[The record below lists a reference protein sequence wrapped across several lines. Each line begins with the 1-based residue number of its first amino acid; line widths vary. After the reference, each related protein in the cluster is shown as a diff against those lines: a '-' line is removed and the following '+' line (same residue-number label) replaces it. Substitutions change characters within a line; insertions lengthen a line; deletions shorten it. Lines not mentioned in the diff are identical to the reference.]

1 MSNKNMKNLVTTG
14 CVVGCTLMVAAEM
27 VSGQITPLSAYRS
40 LSASRFLQTS
50 TIDPVQQF
58 SQWQHPSA
66 PQPWMGISR
75 TVQVEGSDASIYQ
88 VGVATQTSELMQGPK
103 LIDATLTARIEGG
116 EWYRGLIAQGQA
128 GASSNLEFSVRVTE
142 QTEVQMFVYSYGN
155 VSTSTSLTGN
165 ISMIRNGQLAFEWN
179 ATPLGMDYADG
190 FQHFFSLTP
199 GFWDFNAYVSGTS
212 MGGASDG
219 STRGGDLAMSFAIVQ
234 IPSLSGAGTLL
245 MAGVISMLRRRR

>member
-1 MSNKNMKNLVTTG
+1 MKNRITTG
-14 CVVGCTLMVAAEM
+14 CVVGCVLTIASEMAA
-27 VSGQITPLSAYRS
+27 GQITPVSAYRS

-58 SQWQHPSA
+58 SQWEHPSA
-66 PQPWMGISR
+66 PQPWMGISQL
-75 TVQVEGSDASIYQ
+75 VQVEGSDASIYQ

-103 LIDATLTARIEGG
+103 IIDATLTARLEGG

-128 GASSNLEFSVRVTE
+128 GAISNINFSVRVTQ

-155 VSTSTSLTGN
+155 VSASTSLSGN

-179 ATPLGMDYADG
+179 ATPTGLDYADG

-199 GFWDFNAYVSGTS
+199 GNWDFNAYVSGTS
-212 MGGASDG
+212 MGGTANG
-219 STRGGDLAMSFAIVQ
+219 IARGGDLAMSFAIVQ
-234 IPSLSGAGTLL
+234 IPSMSGAGTLAV
-245 MAGVISMLRRRR
+245 AGLLAMLRRRR

>member
-1 MSNKNMKNLVTTG
+1 MSTKNMKNQISTG
-14 CVVGCTLMVAAEM
+14 CVVGCVLMAAAEM
-27 VSGQITPLSAYRS
+27 AAGQISPLSAYRS

-58 SQWQHPSA
+58 SQWEHPSA
-66 PQPWMGISR
+66 PQPWIGINQM
-75 TVQVEGSDASIYQ
+75 VQVEGSDASIYQ

-103 LIDATLTARIEGG
+103 VIDASLTARIEGG

-128 GASSNLEFSVRVTE
+128 GAMSNLNFSVRVH
-142 QTEVQMFVYSYGN
+142 QTTDVQMFVYSYGN
-155 VSTSTSLTGN
+155 VSASTSLTGN

-179 ATPLGMDYADG
+179 ATPTGLDYADG
-190 FQHFFSLTP
+190 FQNFFTLTP

-212 MGGASDG
+212 MGGAANG
-219 STRGGDLAMSFAIVQ
+219 TERGGDLAMSFQVIQ

-245 MAGVISMLRRRR
+245 MAGALAMLRRRR